1 MCSQKA
7 SHPPFRKKEIGAQ
20 RLKPFTFKKHLEA
33 YMKEIIGASN
43 RILQVDLTRSKVDI
57 YEVKPRER
65 RLYLGG
71 KGLGLKLLYD
81 RLQAGA
87 DPLGEGNIIA
97 FMPGV
102 LMGTGA
108 PCSARFAAVTKS
120 PLTGIMVASSC
131 GGPFGMNLKTAG
143 WDGLL
148 VSGKAARAT
157 CLVVTSEGVEFRDAG
172 ELWGLD
178 TVATQSKLDEKRTGM
193 LVIGPAGENLVRFA
207 NIASGDRFLGRGGM
221 GAVMGSKNLKAIVA
235 QGGIYRISPADKPA
249 FEKLKKK
256 ATAFINRN
264 RITGGLYRNY
274 GTPANVALNLK
285 GGILPVNNFTDGTHA
300 QALQIGGEETKK
312 NHETSHHTCRPC
324 TILCGKKGKFGGQ
337 ELPAPEY
344 ETVSLLGSN
353 LGVLDIER
361 IAEWNEICRRMGM
374 DTISAGGTLAW
385 VMEAAQRGL
394 VRSNLK
400 FGSPEGVSQALLDIA
415 HGNGFGREMAQGSR
429 ALAQKYGGSSF
440 AMHVKGLEIAG
451 YDPRGSFGHGLAYA
465 VANRGGC
472 HLSAFLVAQEVFLHL
487 LRPYAVR
494 SKADYVKFF
503 ESLNNC
509 VNSLQTCLFTL
520 FAYLLEPP
528 LTKYTPSAALG
539 LLMQELPQI
548 AIPLM
553 DYTLYRD
560 FWSAVTGIRMSRW
573 DYLEAGDRITVLE
586 RYMNTRE
593 GISRLHDTL
602 PDRLLKEG
610 RKSDPK
616 TRTVPIEKLRSKYYK
631 KRGYDDN
638 GIPTPKTLKRL
649 GIVTSE
655 GSVPMISQYH
665 RLCRWY

>member
-1 MCSQKA
+1 
-7 SHPPFRKKEIGAQ
+7 
-20 RLKPFTFKKHLEA
+20 
-33 YMKEIIGASN
+33 MKEIIGTSN
-43 RILQVDLTRSKVDI
+43 RILEVDLTRNKVDI

-81 RLQAGA
+81 RLQAGT
-87 DPLGEGNIIA
+87 DPLGEENILA

-120 PLTGIMVASSC
+120 PLTGIMAASSC

-148 VSGKAARAT
+148 VRGKAARPT
-157 CLVVTSEGVEFRDAG
+157 SLFVTSEGVEFRDAG

-178 TVATQSKLDEKRTGM
+178 TTETQAKLDEKRTGM

-207 NIASGDRFLGRGGM
+207 NIATGDRFLGRGGM

-235 QGGIYRISPADKPA
+235 LGGAYKISPVAQPA

-256 ATAFINRN
+256 ATIYINRN
-264 RITGGLYRNY
+264 MITGGLYRSY
-274 GTPANVALNLK
+274 GTPANVAMNLK
-285 GGILPVNNFTDGTHA
+285 GNILPVRNFSDGTHA
-300 QALQIGGEETKK
+300 QALQISGEETKK
-312 NHETSHHTCRPC
+312 NHETRHHTCKPC
-324 TILCGKKGKFGGQ
+324 TILCGKKGNFGGQ

-344 ETVSLLGSN
+344 ETVALLGSN
-353 LGVLDIER
+353 LGVFDVEK
-361 IAEWNEICRRMGM
+361 IAEWNRICCRMGM

-385 VMEAAQRGL
+385 VMEATERGL
-394 VRSNLK
+394 VQSDLK
-400 FGSPEGVSQALLDIA
+400 FGSPEGIARALLDIA
-415 HGNGFGREMAQGSR
+415 HQKGFGAEMALGSK
-429 ALAQKYGGSSF
+429 ALSEKYGGTSF

-487 LRPYAVR
+487 LRPHAVR
-494 SKADYVKFF
+494 AKADYVRFF

-520 FAYLLEPP
+520 FPYLLESP
-528 LTKYTPSAALG
+528 LTKYTPPFALA
-539 LLMQELPQI
+539 LLMQEMPQV
-548 AIPLM
+548 AIPLI

-560 FWSAVTGIRMSRW
+560 FWSAVTGIKMSRW
-573 DYLEAGDRITVLE
+573 EYLEAGDRITVLE

-593 GISRLHDTL
+593 GIWRLHDTL
-602 PDRLLKEG
+602 PDRLLREG

-616 TRTVPIEKLRSKYYK
+616 ARTVPIEKLRSKYYK
-631 KRGYDDN
+631 KRGYDHN
-638 GIPTPKTLKRL
+638 GIPTPKTLRTL
-649 GIVTSE
+649 GI
-655 GSVPMISQYH
+655 
-665 RLCRWY
+665 L

>member
-1 MCSQKA
+1 
-7 SHPPFRKKEIGAQ
+7 
-20 RLKPFTFKKHLEA
+20 
-33 YMKEIIGASN
+33 MKEIIGTSN
-43 RILQVDLTRSKVDI
+43 RILEVDLTRNKVDI

-65 RLYLGG
+65 RLYMGG

-81 RLQAGA
+81 RLQAGT
-87 DPLGEGNIIA
+87 DPLGEENILA

-120 PLTGIMVASSC
+120 PLTGIMAASSC

-148 VSGKAARAT
+148 VRGKAARPT
-157 CLVVTSEGVEFRDAG
+157 SLFVTSEGVEFRDAG
-172 ELWGLD
+172 EFWGLD
-178 TVATQSKLDEKRTGM
+178 TTETQAKLGEKRTGM

-207 NIASGDRFLGRGGM
+207 NIATGDRFLGRGGM

-235 QGGIYRISPADKPA
+235 LGGAYKISPVAQPA

-256 ATAFINRN
+256 ATIYINRN
-264 RITGGLYRNY
+264 MITGGLYRSY
-274 GTPANVALNLK
+274 GTPANVAMNLK
-285 GGILPVNNFTDGTHA
+285 GNILPVRNFSDGTHA
-300 QALQIGGEETKK
+300 QALQISGEETKK
-312 NHETSHHTCRPC
+312 NHETRHHTCKPC
-324 TILCGKKGKFGGQ
+324 TILCGKKGNFGGQ

-344 ETVSLLGSN
+344 ETVALLGSN
-353 LGVLDIER
+353 LGVFDGEK
-361 IAEWNEICRRMGM
+361 IAEWNRICCRMGM

-385 VMEAAQRGL
+385 VMEATERGL
-394 VRSNLK
+394 VQSDLK
-400 FGSPEGVSQALLDIA
+400 FGSPEGIARALLDIA
-415 HGNGFGREMAQGSR
+415 HQKGFGAEMALGSK
-429 ALAQKYGGSSF
+429 ALSEKYGGTSF

-487 LRPYAVR
+487 LRPHAVR
-494 SKADYVKFF
+494 AKADYVRFF

-520 FAYLLEPP
+520 FPYLLESP
-528 LTKYTPSAALG
+528 LTKYTPPFALA
-539 LLMQELPQI
+539 LLMQEMPQV
-548 AIPLM
+548 AIPLI

-560 FWSAVTGIRMSRW
+560 FWSAVTGIKMSRW
-573 DYLEAGDRITVLE
+573 EYLEAGDRITVLE

-593 GISRLHDTL
+593 GIWRVHDTL
-602 PDRLLKEG
+602 PDRLLREG

-616 TRTVPIEKLRSKYYK
+616 ARTVPIEKLRSTYYK
-631 KRGYDDN
+631 KRGYDHN
-638 GIPTPKTLKRL
+638 GIPTPKTLRTL
-649 GIVTSE
+649 GI
-655 GSVPMISQYH
+655 
-665 RLCRWY
+665 L

>member
-1 MCSQKA
+1 MKSTAQATKGQSVQGAKQKK
-7 SHPPFRKKEIGAQ
+7 RGNQ
-20 RLKPFTFKKHLEA
+20 EA
-33 YMKEIIGASN
+33 IMKEIIGTSN
-43 RILQVDLTRSKVDI
+43 RVLEVDLTRSKVDI
-57 YEVKPRER
+57 YHVKPRER

-81 RLQAGA
+81 RLRPGA
-87 DPLGEGNIIA
+87 DPLGEENILA

-108 PCSARFAAVTKS
+108 PCSGRFAAVTKS
-120 PLTGIMVASSC
+120 PLTGIMASSSC

-148 VSGKAARAT
+148 VRGKAAKPT
-157 CLVVTSEGVEFRDAG
+157 YLLVTPEGVEFKDAE

-178 TVATQSKLDEKRTGM
+178 TVATQSKLDEKQVGM

-207 NIASGDRFLGRGGM
+207 NIGTGDRFLGRGGM

-235 QGGIYRISPADKPA
+235 LGGACKILPVDQPA
-249 FEKLKKK
+249 FDKLKKK
-256 ATAFINRN
+256 ATAYINRN
-264 RITGGLYRNY
+264 RVTGVLYRNY
-274 GTPANVALNLK
+274 GTPANVALSLK
-285 GGILPVNNFTDGTHA
+285 GSILPVNNFTDGTHD
-300 QALQIGGEETKK
+300 QALHISGEETKRNK
-312 NHETSHHTCRPC
+312 DTSHHTCKPC
-324 TILCGKKGKFGGQ
+324 TILCGKKGMFGGR

-344 ETVSLLGSN
+344 ETVALLGSN
-353 LGVLDIER
+353 LGVFDIEK
-361 IAEWNEICRRMGM
+361 IAEWNRICGTMGM

-394 VRSNLK
+394 VQSDLK
-400 FGSPEGVSQALLDIA
+400 FGSPEGISQALLDIA
-415 HGNGFGREMAQGSR
+415 HRNGFGREMAQGSR
-429 ALAQKYGGSSF
+429 ALSEKYGGTSF

-487 LRPYAVR
+487 LRPHAVR
-494 SKADYVKFF
+494 SKANYVKFF
-503 ESLNNC
+503 ESLDNC

-528 LTKYTPSAALG
+528 LTKYTPPFALG

-548 AIPLM
+548 AIPLI

-560 FWSAVTGIRMSRW
+560 FWSAVTGIKMSRW
-573 DYLEAGDRITVLE
+573 EYLEAGDRITVLE
-586 RYMNTRE
+586 RCMNTRE
-593 GISRLHDTL
+593 GIWRLHDTL
-602 PDRLLKEG
+602 PDRFLREG

-616 TRTVPIEKLRSKYYK
+616 ARTVPIEKLRSKYYK
-631 KRGYDDN
+631 KRGYDHN
-638 GIPTPKTLKRL
+638 GIPTPETLKRL
-649 GIVTSE
+649 GIQTPTGLQIPS
-655 GSVPMISQYH
+655 
-665 RLCRWY
+665 

>member
-1 MCSQKA
+1 
-7 SHPPFRKKEIGAQ
+7 
-20 RLKPFTFKKHLEA
+20 
-33 YMKEIIGASN
+33 MKEIIGTSN
-43 RILQVDLTRSKVDI
+43 RILEVDLTRNKVDI

-81 RLQAGA
+81 RLQAGT
-87 DPLGEGNIIA
+87 DPLGEENILA

-120 PLTGIMVASSC
+120 PLTGIMAASSC

-148 VSGKAARAT
+148 VRGKAARPT
-157 CLVVTSEGVEFRDAG
+157 SLFVTSEGVEFRDAG
-172 ELWGLD
+172 EFWGLD
-178 TVATQSKLDEKRTGM
+178 TTETQAKLGEKRTGM

-207 NIASGDRFLGRGGM
+207 NIATGDRFLGRGGM

-235 QGGIYRISPADKPA
+235 LGGAYKISPVAQPA

-256 ATAFINRN
+256 ATIYINRN
-264 RITGGLYRNY
+264 MITGGLDRSY
-274 GTPANVALNLK
+274 GTPANVAMNLK
-285 GGILPVNNFTDGTHA
+285 GNILPVRNFSDGTHA
-300 QALQIGGEETKK
+300 QALQISGEETKK
-312 NHETSHHTCRPC
+312 NHETRHHTCKPC
-324 TILCGKKGKFGGQ
+324 TILCGKKGNFGGQ

-344 ETVSLLGSN
+344 ETVALLGSN
-353 LGVLDIER
+353 LGVFDVEK
-361 IAEWNEICRRMGM
+361 IAEWNRICCRMGM

-385 VMEAAQRGL
+385 VMEATERGL
-394 VRSNLK
+394 VQSDLK
-400 FGSPEGVSQALLDIA
+400 FGSPEGIARALLDIA
-415 HGNGFGREMAQGSR
+415 HQKGFGAEMALGSK
-429 ALAQKYGGSSF
+429 ALSEKYGGTSF

-487 LRPYAVR
+487 LRPHAVR
-494 SKADYVKFF
+494 AKADYVRFF

-520 FAYLLEPP
+520 FPYLLESP
-528 LTKYTPSAALG
+528 LTKYTPPFALA
-539 LLMQELPQI
+539 LLMQEMPQV
-548 AIPLM
+548 AIPLI

-560 FWSAVTGIRMSRW
+560 FWSAVTGIKMSRW
-573 DYLEAGDRITVLE
+573 EYLEAGDRITVLE

-593 GISRLHDTL
+593 GIWRLHDTL
-602 PDRLLKEG
+602 PDRLLREG

-616 TRTVPIEKLRSKYYK
+616 ARTVPIEKLRSTYYK
-631 KRGYDDN
+631 KRGYDHN
-638 GIPTPKTLKRL
+638 GIPTPKTLRTL
-649 GIVTSE
+649 GI
-655 GSVPMISQYH
+655 
-665 RLCRWY
+665 L

>member
-1 MCSQKA
+1 
-7 SHPPFRKKEIGAQ
+7 
-20 RLKPFTFKKHLEA
+20 
-33 YMKEIIGASN
+33 MKEIIGTSN
-43 RILQVDLTRSKVDI
+43 RILEVDLTRNKVDI

-81 RLQAGA
+81 RLQAGT
-87 DPLGEGNIIA
+87 DPLGEENILA

-120 PLTGIMVASSC
+120 PLTGIMAASSC

-148 VSGKAARAT
+148 VRGKAARPT
-157 CLVVTSEGVEFRDAG
+157 SLFVTSEGVEFRDAG

-178 TVATQSKLDEKRTGM
+178 TTETQAKLDEKRTGM

-207 NIASGDRFLGRGGM
+207 NIATGDRFLGRGGM

-235 QGGIYRISPADKPA
+235 LGGAYKISPVAQPA

-256 ATAFINRN
+256 ATIYINRN
-264 RITGGLYRNY
+264 MITGGLYRSY
-274 GTPANVALNLK
+274 GTPANVAMNLK
-285 GGILPVNNFTDGTHA
+285 GNILPVRNFSDGTHA
-300 QALQIGGEETKK
+300 QALQISGEETKK
-312 NHETSHHTCRPC
+312 NHETRHHTCKPC
-324 TILCGKKGKFGGQ
+324 TILCGKKGNFGGQ

-344 ETVSLLGSN
+344 ETVALLGSN
-353 LGVLDIER
+353 LGVFDVEK
-361 IAEWNEICRRMGM
+361 IAEWNRICCRMGM

-385 VMEAAQRGL
+385 VMEATERGL
-394 VRSNLK
+394 VQSDLK
-400 FGSPEGVSQALLDIA
+400 FGSPEGIARALLDIA
-415 HGNGFGREMAQGSR
+415 HQKGFGAEMALGSK
-429 ALAQKYGGSSF
+429 ALSEKYGGTSF

-487 LRPYAVR
+487 LRPHAVR
-494 SKADYVKFF
+494 AKADYVRFF

-520 FAYLLEPP
+520 FPYLLESP
-528 LTKYTPSAALG
+528 LTKYTPPFALA
-539 LLMQELPQI
+539 LLMQEMPQV
-548 AIPLM
+548 AIPLI

-560 FWSAVTGIRMSRW
+560 FWSAVTGIKMSRW
-573 DYLEAGDRITVLE
+573 EYLEAGDRITVLE

-593 GISRLHDTL
+593 GIWRLHDTL
-602 PDRLLKEG
+602 PDRLLREG

-616 TRTVPIEKLRSKYYK
+616 ARTVPIEKLRSTYYK
-631 KRGYDDN
+631 KRGYDHN
-638 GIPTPKTLKRL
+638 GIPTPKTLRTL
-649 GIVTSE
+649 GI
-655 GSVPMISQYH
+655 
-665 RLCRWY
+665 L